1 MILKAKPIIKNQ
13 YWVVTD
19 GNHKIGNVEASG
31 NGYDFRSIDG
41 TITHFDDTKSIEKTK
56 SIEFEKPHKKH
67 YNAHI
72 PFAKWPTEGKTYNNV
87 YDVKRKLHVYTKTN
101 KSKCY
106 HAAGYFKIKMNDV
119 WQVLFCPKY
128 IFVQRYPYH
137 GPYNTLEE
145 ANSA

>member
-31 NGYDFRSIDG
+31 NGFDFKSIDG
-41 TITHFDDTKSIEKTK
+41 TITHFDDKKTIEKVK
-56 SIEFEKPHKKH
+56 EIQFENPQKKV
-67 YNAHI
+67 YSSTLS
-72 PFAKWPTEGKTYNNV
+72 FAKWPTEGKTYNDM
-87 YDVKRKLHVYTKTN
+87 YDVKRKLHVYTTSK

-119 WQVLFCPKY
+119 WQVSFCPKY
-128 IFVQRYPYH
+128 IFIQRYENY
-137 GPYNTLEE
+137 GPFLTEDE
-145 ANSA
+145 AKNA